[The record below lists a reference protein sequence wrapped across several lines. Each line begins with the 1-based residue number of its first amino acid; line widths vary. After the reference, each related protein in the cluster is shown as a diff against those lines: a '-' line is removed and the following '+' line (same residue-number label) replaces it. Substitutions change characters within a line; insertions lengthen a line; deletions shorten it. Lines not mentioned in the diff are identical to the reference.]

1 MTTPAE
7 LEGAPVLVVEDD
19 PDIREVYRRVLVKLG
34 CEVRLAGSAAA
45 AFALVEAGFTPK
57 VAYVD
62 LGLPDLC
69 GGEVI
74 ARLRTM
80 GLATTCAF
88 VVASGSGDHS
98 AVLADADAVM
108 AKPFGVAALRTLTRT
123 LVTPT

>member
-1 MTTPAE
+1 MTTTE
-7 LEGAPVLVVEDD
+7 LAGAPVLVVEDD

-34 CEVRLAGSAAA
+34 CEVRLADSGAA
-45 AFALVEAGFTPK
+45 AFALVAGGFAPR

-74 ARLRTM
+74 ARLRAM
-80 GLATTCAF
+80 GLAASCSF
-88 VVASGSGDHS
+88 VVASGSGDDS

-108 AKPFGVAALRTLTRT
+108 AKPFGVAALRALTRT
-123 LVTPT
+123 LATKP